1 MACLAVLVGCRSQQH
16 VIQQY
21 DGGARP
27 SAEVAT
33 LWYFADSRIVLGNI
47 DNRGPEV
54 VHHCT
59 RKDACIVQVLPG
71 KHTMKVAF
79 TEEQSVHTPEGD
91 FLVNF
96 GSDSKVVSFE
106 VEAGKFYSITGTRG
120 SLEETA
126 RKNIRGL
133 GSEAKSPTILVPD
146 AVVGLASSKLASS
159 LGAGIPHVLGDDDW
173 TVKVELS
180 GDPDHP
186 VEQ

>member
-1 MACLAVLVGCRSQQH
+1 MACLAVLAGCRTQQH

-27 SAEVAT
+27 SAEVAS
-33 LWYFADSRIVLGNI
+33 LWYFADSRILLVNI

-54 VHHCT
+54 VHLCT

-79 TEEQSVHTPEGD
+79 TEQQSVHTSDGD
-91 FLVNF
+91 LQVNF
-96 GSDSKVVSFE
+96 GSESKVVSFE
-106 VEAGKFYSITGTRG
+106 VEAGKFYSITGTRS

-126 RKNIRGL
+126 RRSIKGL
-133 GSEAKSPTILVPD
+133 ANSANGPTPSAPNSPV
-146 AVVGLASSKLASS
+146 ALASSHLASA
-159 LGAGIPHVLGDDDW
+159 LGAGIPHLLGDDEW